1 VTAPQEEI
9 VEPASGELP
18 GIDVANVVRWL
29 DQHVRDL
36 EPPLEFALIAAG
48 GSNLT
53 YRLVDANGTRF
64 ILRRPPV
71 GTLLATAHDMARE
84 HRIMSALAGS
94 AVPVPDM
101 LALCQDDSVSGAPF
115 YAMAYVEGRI
125 LRVTEDGAAIGEAN
139 AARASTSFVDTL
151 AAIHTLE
158 PAGIGL
164 DTLSRPTGYVDRQL
178 RRWFTQYQQTAGDHP
193 NPLVA
198 NLHDRFAAHLPKE
211 GPARSGRL
219 VHGDYHID
227 NAVFDDDFAVISVF
241 DWELCTLGDPLADLS
256 WALMFWPTSPDELS
270 VTTSPP
276 TLAPGFTTKSQFIE
290 RYGAVSG
297 LDLDDLGY
305 FLALS
310 HWKLAC
316 LIQGSLYRSAAGQGG
331 GLQTGGGGVDGSGEK
346 RLHDLLAAAAEF
358 AADAGI

>member
-1 VTAPQEEI
+1 VTEAQEDV
-9 VEPASGELP
+9 VEPANGELP
-18 GIDVANVVRWL
+18 GIDVTNVVRWL
-29 DQHVRDL
+29 GQHVHDL

-48 GSNLT
+48 GSDLT
-53 YRLVDANGTRF
+53 YRLVDNKGTRF

-84 HRIMSALAGS
+84 HRIMAALAGT
-94 AVPVPDM
+94 AVPVPEM
-101 LALCQDDSVSGAPF
+101 LALCQDQSVSGAPF
-115 YAMAYVEGRI
+115 YVMAYVEGRI
-125 LRVTEDGAAIGEAN
+125 LRDTEDGAAIGGAN

-151 AAIHTLE
+151 AAIHLLE
-158 PAGIGL
+158 PAAIGL
-164 DTLSRPTGYVDRQL
+164 DTLSRPAGYVGRQL
-178 RRWFTQYQQTAGDHP
+178 RRWFSQYQQTAGDHP

-198 NLHDRFAAHLPKE
+198 DLHDRFAANLPDE

-256 WALMFWPTSPDELS
+256 WALMFWSTTTDELS
-270 VTTSPP
+270 VTASPP
-276 TLAPGFTTKSQFIE
+276 TRAPGFFTKSQFIE
-290 RYGAVSG
+290 RYGAVAG
-297 LDLDDLGY
+297 LDLDDLPY

-331 GLQTGGGGVDGSGEK
+331 GLQTAGGGVDGSGEQ
-346 RLHDLLAAAAEF
+346 RLHDLLAAAAEL
-358 AADAGI
+358 AEEAGI